1 MRVKRRHRRVADAAG
16 PNKIKNEEKVKVAEP
31 VNPMSSFKP
40 LKRLIRQ
47 VVSSPNFSSQ
57 FLAILM
63 TLTADDFNMNRRID
77 SMSSSLDTL
86 RNITNVV
93 NNTMNSL
100 KSAAEAPRQIRRLVN
115 PKDSQN

>member
-1 MRVKRRHRRVADAAG
+1 MRVKRRHKREANTAE
-16 PNKIKNEEKVKVAEP
+16 PNNLKNNEKVKVAEP

-47 VVSSPNFSSQ
+47 VVSSPNFGPQ
-57 FLAILM
+57 LLAILM
-63 TLTADDFNMNRRID
+63 TLTADDFKMDRRID
-77 SMSSSLDTL
+77 NMSSSLDTL

>member
-1 MRVKRRHRRVADAAG
+1 MRVKRRHKRTADTAE
-16 PNKIKNEEKVKVAEP
+16 PKLKNEEKVKVAEP

-40 LKRLIRQ
+40 IKRLIRQ
-47 VVSSPNFSSQ
+47 VVSSPNFGYQ

-63 TLTADDFNMNRRID
+63 TLTADDFKMDRRID
-77 SMSSSLDTL
+77 TMSSSLDTL

-115 PKDSQN
+115 PGDSQD